1 MKKAIIIIGLSTLF
15 IGITFSQQI
24 GAQLLSTDKVIS
36 QENEM
41 IPIPGSHF
49 LRESE
54 QQIRDYIAAHP
65 EAKQRFELAKRTTAW
80 NFNVGDTHEWWA
92 SQFTAED
99 DEYLVPSTCR
109 KVGEYCYIFV
119 EDNIW
124 EGGGNVRVTQAAVD
138 AVQEAFDESTPA
150 NGSKG
155 IYELDVE
162 TFGPPPDVDGDSK
175 VVVLILD
182 IIDSF
187 ESAGVYVGGY
197 FWGVNEYPDGDPAI
211 QDNRS
216 NFAEIYYLDADPQ
229 DLSNPNQFDGALSTT
244 AHEFQHMI
252 HWQGD
257 ENGEGAFVNE
267 GCASLA
273 EVICGYDL
281 RNQGPFNAN
290 PNIYLFY
297 WTPADD
303 IGDAV
308 LADYSRSARW
318 TQYLYEQMPSGFIYN
333 LVQHDQNEWNGIDA
347 ALAQSG
353 ESRRF
358 SNIFPDWVV
367 ANYLND
373 KSVDS
378 KYGYDHGAMTT
389 VLPKDTH
396 YGPAAGSGTVQHVGA
411 EYITFKQG
419 SIDSVKFTGSSS
431 LKIKAIKIGSGEV
444 EDVAIN
450 LNYPTPGLMDGT
462 WDEIT
467 FVLYL
472 NSVYSTADIDY
483 AYTGYG
489 PGGGATIEL
498 MHDDGLPDGV
508 LGWDTDDIISV
519 KFDGISGGSLDS
531 VKLAFNSA
539 GSIPVSVNQFSGS
552 YNPQSSA
559 GAPFGS
565 EYWSDTVVSPS
576 ASDQPY
582 PNPFTNWV
590 TVDLTSE
597 NIDATDDFIVSMT
610 IGVDP
615 VVPGLL
621 ATSMVDDGIRYSR
634 VYTQGGW
641 YYISVDGTPE
651 NIWNYMIRAYVNTA
665 IDVEEEAII
674 TLPTSYQLSQNFP
687 NPFNPS
693 TTFSYEIVEE
703 GLAYFTVHDLLGRIV
718 FQTQRQHLPGKYSI
732 QWNGTDMNDQKLSS
746 GIYLM
751 RMEINNHAS
760 TRKMMLL
767 K

>member
-92 SQFTAED
+92 SKFTLED
-99 DEYLVPSTCR
+99 DEYLVPSTCQ

-119 EDNIW
+119 EDALW
-124 EGGGNVRVTQAAVD
+124 EVGGNGRVTQAAVD

-155 IYELDVE
+155 IYELNVE
-162 TFGPPPDVDGDSK
+162 TFGPAPDVDADPK
-175 VVVLILD
+175 IIILILD
-182 IIDSF
+182 IDDGYDGS
-187 ESAGVYVGGY
+187 GGYVAGY

-216 NFAEIYYLDADPQ
+216 NEAEIYYLDADPA
-229 DLSNPNQFDGALSTT
+229 DLSNPDQFDNALSTT

-252 HWQGD
+252 HWLGD
-257 ENGEGAFVNE
+257 ESGEGSFVNE
-267 GCASLA
+267 GCSEIA
-273 EVICGYDL
+273 EVVCGYDL
-281 RNQGPFNAN
+281 RGQALFNEN

-297 WTPADD
+297 WTPPDD
-303 IGDAV
+303 ITDAV
-308 LADYSRSARW
+308 LADYQRAARW
-318 TQYLYEQMPSGFIYN
+318 TLYLYEQMPSGFLYN
-333 LVQHDQNEWNGIDA
+333 LVQQDQNEWNGIDA

-373 KSVDS
+373 KSVDPI
-378 KYGYDHGAMTT
+378 YGYDHPAITS
-389 VLPKDTH
+389 VLPKNTH
-396 YGPAAGSGTVQHVGA
+396 YAPGVGNGTVQHVGA

-444 EDVAIN
+444 EDVAVN

-472 NSVYSTADIDY
+472 NSVYSSADLDY

-489 PGGGATIEL
+489 TGGGGTIEL
-498 MHDDGLPDGV
+498 MHDDGLADGV
-508 LGWDTDDIISV
+508 LTRDTGDQISV
-519 KFDGISGGSLDS
+519 RFNGISGGSLDS

-539 GSIPVSVNQFSGS
+539 GSIPVSVNKYSGS
-552 YNPQSSA
+552 FTPQSSST
-559 GAPFGS
+559 APFDAQ
-565 EYWSDTVVSPS
+565 YWSGTVTSPS
-576 ASDQPY
+576 ASAQPY
-582 PNPFTNWV
+582 PNPFENWV
-590 TVDLTSE
+590 TIDLSGE
-597 NIDATDDFIVSMT
+597 NIDATEDFIVSMT
-610 IGVDP
+610 LGADP
-615 VVPGLL
+615 AVPGLL

-634 VYTQGGW
+634 VYTQGAW
-641 YYISVDGTPE
+641 YYLTDASVDG
-651 NIWNYMIRAYVNTA
+651 NVWYYMIRAYVNTA
-665 IDVEEEAII
+665 IDVEEETIV
-674 TLPTSYQLSQNFP
+674 TLPQSYRLSQNFP

-703 GLAYFTVHDLLGRIV
+703 GMAYFTVHDLLGRIV
-718 FQTQRQHLPGKYSI
+718 YQTQRQHLPGKYSI
-732 QWNGTDMNDQKLSS
+732 QWNGTDMNNQKLSS